1 MPLFK
6 LSEEKVNESIETG
19 AYNIASSAIFGH
31 HVLNQK
37 KMGLGYT
44 SSSQSNRCPY

>member
-6 LSEEKVNESIETG
+6 INEEKVNESIETG
-19 AYNIASSAIFGH
+19 AYNIASSAVFGH

-37 KMGLGYT
+37 KMGLDYGN
-44 SSSQSNRCPY
+44 SS